1 MMRWSRV
8 LCSIELALAQ
18 LLASAICCGAAG
30 LDNNY
35 GTVPSNIEHYLRRLV
50 AAYPTVV
57 DHFDSRFLYMK
68 NGTRYPISDGNTHKT
83 FSELLARPDIDDM
96 FYANYPAG
104 EAPTQPGKN
113 VDPGRVRFTPLFVAM
128 YGDCKK
134 GEVGNRL
141 RTIRWLPRH
150 GGQSVQVT
158 RVNGVDRALEA
169 VSEEIDQLALNIV
182 AYAIPV
188 AGTYKCRF
196 VAGTNNRSMHAY
208 GAAVDLN
215 VKQSNYWRWPGRLAH
230 PVWQNRI
237 PYEIVKIFEKHGFI
251 WGGRWYHYDTMHFEY
266 RPELIESRAQ

>member
-1 MMRWSRV
+1 MGQGIRFQMGIRIRHSASCSRDRISTT
-8 LCSIELALAQ
+8 CSTLIIRQARLRHNQAKMLTRVGS
-18 LLASAICCGAAG
+18 ASR
-30 LDNNY
+30 
-35 GTVPSNIEHYLRRLV
+35 PYL
-50 AAYPTVV
+50 
-57 DHFDSRFLYMK
+57 SRC
-68 NGTRYPISDGNTHKT
+68 TEI
-83 FSELLARPDIDDM
+83 A
-96 FYANYPAG
+96 
-104 EAPTQPGKN
+104 
-113 VDPGRVRFTPLFVAM
+113 
-128 YGDCKK
+128 KK

-169 VSEEIDQLALNIV
+169 VSEEIDQLALNI
-182 AYAIPV
+182 ATYAIPV
-188 AGTYKCRF
+188 ASTYKCRF

-215 VKQSNYWRWPGRLAH
+215 VKQSNYWRWQGRLAH